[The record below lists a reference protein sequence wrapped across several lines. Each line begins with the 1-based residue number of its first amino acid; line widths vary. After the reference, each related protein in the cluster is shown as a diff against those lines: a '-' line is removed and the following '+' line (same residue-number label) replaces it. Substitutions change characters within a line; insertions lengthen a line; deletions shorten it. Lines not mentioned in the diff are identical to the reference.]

1 MRRVARRN
9 GAASWLSGLVDD
21 ADVRGDEAFPARPE
35 LPPLL
40 FFALAS
46 WGACALL
53 FGWSRT
59 HVDALAPI
67 ACLAAIV
74 AFVTVAVWWG
84 VRVHSALFALLLGA
98 AIGICAGCVGAFGLH
113 QQQVIL
119 DGATGTW
126 TLSVVSDGNE
136 GAYSKTCLA
145 RIEASGF
152 ASAPV
157 VEVRL
162 DADQLLPR
170 YGDRLLVQGK
180 LSAPNEKH
188 SEYCWQHGAAA
199 TLSANKVEELHAQGV
214 AGALTFA
221 RNKAIDLLASVQP
234 TQTEAGLLSA
244 LLCGWRPSLDEEVY
258 RTFQVCGLAHLV
270 AVSGAHLSL
279 VVSFAALV
287 LTRFRVPKRAT
298 LAIQLLLIA
307 SYLVF
312 TAFPISAVRAAVM
325 ACAGMLSFTA
335 RRRASSL
342 SALSACI
349 ALVIVVH
356 PSDSLSVSFALSAT
370 STLGIV
376 LFNGLV
382 SAWIRQC
389 APGSPDF
396 VREALSLTLS
406 SSVLSQALSVAVFSQ
421 LPLISPL
428 ANIVAGP
435 LFAPLW
441 CAGLA
446 AVVAVFAIGA
456 IAPFVLGVACL
467 LARVLAV
474 AIGALAAV
482 PYACVPASISLDRAL
497 GLTLLA
503 SAALWLAW
511 PRLTRLRL
519 AFLSLGF
526 LVIVAAF
533 CLIAPLF
540 TSTQLVMLDVGQ
552 GDAFLLRSGKTSV
565 LIDTGNQDS
574 LLREGLARQGIRA
587 LDAVVITHPDD
598 DHMGS
603 LASLAGVVQVRQ
615 VIVASDGLV
624 CPCKSCSRLRTDAA
638 SVAGEDAL
646 AGIEVGDALAVGR
659 WRLACLWPSKYADE
673 GGNADSLCFE
683 AAADADGDGAPDV
696 RALMVGD
703 AEHEQLQELVDSGAV
718 GAVDI
723 LKVGHHGSKNAL
735 TPELAQAF
743 HPALS
748 LVSVGRGNRYGHPAA
763 NTIENL
769 EQVGSRIVR
778 TDESGDVVCEFS
790 RGDIAVRELG

>member
-1 MRRVARRN
+1 MRRVAGR
-9 GAASWLSGLVDD
+9 GASPSWLSGLVDVS
-21 ADVRGDEAFPARPE
+21 DVRGDEAFPARPE

-53 FGWSRT
+53 FGWGRT
-59 HVDALAPI
+59 HGAMLVPIGCVAATAAL
-67 ACLAAIV
+67 
-74 AFVTVAVWWG
+74 VTVAAWWG
-84 VRVHSALFALLLGA
+84 VRAHSALFALVLGA
-98 AIGICAGCVGAFGLH
+98 AIGTCAGCVGAFGLH
-113 QQQVIL
+113 QQQESL

-126 TLSVVSDGNE
+126 TLSVASDGNE
-136 GAYSKTCLA
+136 GAFSKTCLA
-145 RIEASGF
+145 RIETSGF
-152 ASAPV
+152 GTAPV

-162 DADQLLPR
+162 DTDQRLPR

-180 LSAPNEKH
+180 LSAPTEKR

-199 TLSANKVEELHAQGV
+199 TLSANKVEELRAQGI
-214 AGALTFA
+214 AGAVTFA

-287 LTRFRVPKRAT
+287 LSRARAPKRAT
-298 LAIQLLLIA
+298 LVIQLLLIA
-307 SYLVF
+307 CYLVF
-312 TAFPISAVRAAVM
+312 TAFPISAVRAAAM

-349 ALVIVVH
+349 ALVVVVH
-356 PSDSLSVSFALSAT
+356 PSDALSVSFALSAT

-389 APGSPDF
+389 APACPDF

-406 SSVLSQALSVAVFSQ
+406 SSVLSQALSIAVFSQ

-441 CAGLA
+441 CTGLA
-446 AVVAVFAIGA
+446 AVLSAFAIGA
-456 IAPFVLGVACL
+456 MAPFLLGAACL
-467 LARVLAV
+467 LARILIV

-482 PYACVPASISLDRAL
+482 PYACVPASLSLVAAL
-497 GLTLLA
+497 ALTLFA
-503 SAALWLAW
+503 SAVLWCAW
-511 PRLTRLRL
+511 PHLTRLRL
-519 AFLSLGF
+519 AFISLAC
-526 LVIVAAF
+526 LVAIVAF
-533 CLIAPLF
+533 CLVAPLF
-540 TSTQLVMLDVGQ
+540 TPTQLVMLDVGQ
-552 GDAFLLRSGKTSV
+552 GDAFLLRSGKASV
-565 LIDTGNQDS
+565 LIDTGNQES
-574 LLREGLARQGIRA
+574 LLREGLARQGVRT
-587 LDAVVITHPDD
+587 LDAVIITHPDD

-603 LASLAGVVQVRQ
+603 LASLAGVVRVRQ
-615 VIVASDGLV
+615 VIVASDGLS
-624 CPCKSCSRLRTDAA
+624 CPCKNCSRLRADAMK
-638 SVAGEDAL
+638 VAGEGAL
-646 AGIEVGDALAVGR
+646 TGIKVGDALTVGQ
-659 WRLACLWPSKYADE
+659 WRLTCLWPSAYTDE

-683 AAADADGDGAPDV
+683 AAADPNGDGAPDV

-703 AEHEQLQELVDSGAV
+703 AEHEQLQELVDSGV
-718 GAVDI
+718 IGAVNI

-735 TPELAQAF
+735 TPELAQAL
-743 HPALS
+743 HPVLS
-748 LVSVGRGNRYGHPAA
+748 LVSVGSGNRYGHPAA
-763 NTIENL
+763 QTVECL
-769 EQVGSRIVR
+769 EQTGSRIVR

-790 RGDIAVRELG
+790 GGDIAVRELG

>member
-1 MRRVARRN
+1 MRRVSRRI
-9 GAASWLSGLVDD
+9 GAASWLSGLVDP

-53 FGWSRT
+53 FGWGRT
-59 HVDALAPI
+59 HVDALVPI

-74 AFVTVAVWWG
+74 ALVAVAVWWG
-84 VRVHSALFALLLGA
+84 VRAHSSLFALILGA
-98 AIGICAGCVGAFGLH
+98 AIGICAGCVGACGLH
-113 QQQVIL
+113 QQQAAL

-126 TLSVVSDGNE
+126 TLSVVSDGSE

-145 RIEASGF
+145 RIETSGF
-152 ASAPV
+152 ASAPTI
-157 VEVRL
+157 EVRL
-162 DADQLLPR
+162 DADQRLPR

-180 LSAPNEKH
+180 LSAPSEKR

-199 TLSANKVEELHAQGV
+199 TLSANKVDELRAQGV

-287 LTRFRVPKRAT
+287 LTRLRVPKRST
-298 LAIQLLLIA
+298 LVIQLLLIA

-312 TAFPISAVRAAVM
+312 TAFPISAVRSAVM

-349 ALVIVVH
+349 ALVIVVR

-389 APGSPDF
+389 APACPDF

-406 SSVLSQALSVAVFSQ
+406 SSVLSQALSVSVFSQ

-441 CAGLA
+441 CTGLA
-446 AVVAVFAIGA
+446 AVVAAFAIGA
-456 IAPFVLGVACL
+456 IAPVVLGVACF
-467 LARVLAV
+467 LARVLIV

-482 PYACVPASISLDRAL
+482 PYACVPASLSLAGAL
-497 GLTLLA
+497 ALTLVA
-503 SAALWLAW
+503 TAALWLVW

-519 AFLSLGF
+519 AVVSMGC
-526 LVIVAAF
+526 LVAATAF
-533 CLIAPLF
+533 CLVAPLF
-540 TSTQLVMLDVGQ
+540 TPTQLVMLDVGQ
-552 GDAFLLRSGKTSV
+552 GDAFLLRSGRASV

-574 LLREGLARQGIRA
+574 LLREGLARQGVRT

-603 LASLAGVVQVRQ
+603 LSSLAGVVRVRQ
-615 VIVASDGLV
+615 VIVASDGLA
-624 CPCKSCSRLRTDAA
+624 CPCKNCSRLRTDAVA
-638 SVAGEDAL
+638 VAGEDAL
-646 AGIEVGDALAVGR
+646 VGIKVGDALAVGR
-659 WRLACLWPSKYADE
+659 WRLTCLWPSKYADE

-683 AAADADGDGAPDV
+683 AATDADGDGMADV

-703 AEHEQLQELVDSGAV
+703 AEHDQLQELVDSGAV

-735 TPELAQAF
+735 TPQLSQAL

-778 TDESGDVVCEFS
+778 TDESGDVVCEFTGS
-790 RGDIAVRELG
+790 DIAVRGLG